1 MKKLVLLGILV
12 LFDMFVSIVMK
23 FLTVE
28 TTTYINYLTWIN
40 ALVIFYLILPKNVS
54 SSNFL

>member
-1 MKKLVLLGILV
+1 MKKLILLGILI
-12 LFDMFVSIVMK
+12 LFDIFVPIIMN

-28 TTTYINYLTWIN
+28 MSSYINYLTWIN
-40 ALVIFYLILPKNVS
+40 ALVVFYLFLPKNVS

>member
-1 MKKLVLLGILV
+1 MKKLILLGLLLLFNMLV
-12 LFDMFVSIVMK
+12 TIVMK

-28 TTTYINYLTWIN
+28 MSTYINYLTWIN